1 MLFVACISQASSPLF
16 LCAWASFKISLC
28 RKSRGQTLG
37 LAAVGKEI
45 FSDTTLT
52 TEKAT
57 SNGGL
62 KDLLLVHD

>member
-1 MLFVACISQASSPLF
+1 MLFVACISQASS